1 MMFQEQIDLL
11 QQKGLYRSLKSVG
24 YIDRQYIEVEN
35 KRCTNYTSNDYLGL
49 GQIAFDKD
57 DFERFM
63 RKYSYHLS
71 SSRLISGSSTAY
83 EEIETMLAGWL
94 GYSACTI
101 LNSGYDANLA
111 LFNIFK
117 NTNCVVFSDQENHAS
132 IIDGIKLSGLEKVIY
147 KHLDIADLEKR
158 LAECP
163 NQNIQKII
171 ISDSVFSTNGDVV
184 DIGQLVS
191 LKA

>member
-1 MMFQEQIDLL
+1 MFQEQIDLL
-11 QQKGLYRSLKSVG
+11 QQKGLYRSLKTVG

-35 KRCTNYTSNDYLGL
+35 QRCTNYTSNDYLGL
-49 GQIAFDKD
+49 GQIAFDKN
-57 DFERFM
+57 DFEKFM

-71 SSRLISGSSTAY
+71 SSRLISGSSAAY

-101 LNSGYDANLA
+101 LNSGYDANLT

-163 NQNIQKII
+163 NLRLKNIRRLSKHTSAYIRY
-171 ISDSVFSTNGDVV
+171 
-184 DIGQLVS
+184 
-191 LKA
+191 K